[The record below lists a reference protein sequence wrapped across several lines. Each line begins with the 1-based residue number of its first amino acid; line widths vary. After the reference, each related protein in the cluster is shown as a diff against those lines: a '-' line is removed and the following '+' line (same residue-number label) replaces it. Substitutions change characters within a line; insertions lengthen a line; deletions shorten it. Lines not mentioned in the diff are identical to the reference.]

1 MLSFLKRQ
9 SVITEKETNFFN
21 MLNKSYMTE
30 ESDGSDGELI
40 LHKHSWRSESKG
52 IHLDNYNMWMDNYWF
67 LFSEVNKWMEELDR
81 RHSSKVAGKSSTPCK
96 VRMEGA
102 PANSLPPKDAPE
114 WAVDPNWSKEGKW
127 LHFSWYYLLT
137 NSALW

>member
-1 MLSFLKRQ
+1 
-9 SVITEKETNFFN
+9 
-21 MLNKSYMTE
+21 
-30 ESDGSDGELI
+30 
-40 LHKHSWRSESKG
+40 
-52 IHLDNYNMWMDNYWF
+52 MWMDNYWF

-114 WAVDPNWSKEGKW
+114 WAVDPNWSKVNGYT
-127 LHFSWYYLLT
+127 LAGITSLLIMHCGD
-137 NSALW
+137 